1 MVYKNNEHNN
11 IVKKEQFIQPEIE
24 IIEFEIVS
32 TDIYTSGLGGFSGV
46 FDEF

>member
-1 MVYKNNEHNN
+1 MVNKNNEHNN

-32 TDIYTSGLGGFSGV
+32 TDIYSSRLGGFIGD
-46 FDEF
+46 FDDV

>member
-1 MVYKNNEHNN
+1 MVNKNNEHNN

-24 IIEFEIVS
+24 IINFEVAS
-32 TDIYTSGLGGFSGV
+32 VDIFTSGFSGD

>member
-1 MVYKNNEHNN
+1 MGNNNNEQNN
-11 IVKKEQFIQPEIE
+11 VVQKEQFIQPEIE